1 MAENKYNFNP
11 ETLDFEDKAMTKS
24 KRLLI
29 SGISIFIGAIFIF
42 IIIFI
47 IFSYY
52 FEARNSK
59 QTQEEYKVLEDQYI
73 NLLDRKKQNDDYL
86 KELVEK
92 DKKIYQAVFKSEPD
106 NSVFERKNPYTKF
119 SGVEVS
125 EIIKDNNE
133 RLSSFEKKTQQ
144 QKEEYKKIL
153 EIINSSEAD
162 KLTNIPAIQPIF
174 NNNLKFPVYG
184 FGERIDQVYKSLV
197 FHPGIDYAAP
207 EGTIVFSTADGTIEK
222 AGTKRGSGKRII
234 INHGNGYKTIYAHL
248 GKIIVNKGEKVKR
261 GDKIG
266 SIGMTGKTLIP
277 HLHYE
282 IHYKDKPINPVN
294 YFFLDLSP
302 DKYYQIRLL
311 SAKSG
316 LSLD

>member
-1 MAENKYNFNP
+1 MTENKYNFNP
-11 ETLDFEDKAMTKS
+11 ETLDFEEKSMPKS

-47 IFSYY
+47 AFSYY
-52 FEARNSK
+52 FEAKNSK
-59 QTQEEYKVLEDQYI
+59 QTEAEYAILEEQYK
-73 NLLDRKKQNDDYL
+73 NLLDRKKQNDEYL
-86 KELVEK
+86 NELVEK

-119 SGVEVS
+119 SDVDVN
-125 EIIKDNNE
+125 IVIQQNNE
-133 RLSSFEKKTQQ
+133 RMSSFEKETDTQR
-144 QKEEYKKIL
+144 KEYKKIL
-153 EIINSSEAD
+153 NILKSSKSEE
-162 KLTNIPAIQPIF
+162 LMRIPAIQPIF
-174 NNNLKFPVYG
+174 NKNLKFPVYG
-184 FGERIDQVYKSLV
+184 FGKRIDQVYKSLV

-207 EGTIVFSTADGTIEK
+207 EGTAVFATADGKIEQ
-222 AGTKRGSGKRII
+222 AGTKRGLGKRII
-234 INHGNGYKTIYAHL
+234 INHENGYKTIYAHL
-248 GKIIVNKGEKVKR
+248 GRINVSKGKKIKR

-266 SIGMTGKTLIP
+266 SIGMTGKSLIP

-282 IHYKDKPINPVN
+282 LHYNGKPINPVN
-294 YFFLDLSP
+294 YFFIDLSP
-302 DKYYQIRLL
+302 EEFYQIRLL